1 MSRSS
6 YSERFHER
14 QRLLQ
19 VYDVFLRY
27 GADGAFDRGALGDF
41 RRWVQ
46 SRLWGVEVE
55 PLSSPEKARLMLQE
69 LGPTYV
75 KLGQIVSSRADAL
88 PSDWEAELTKL
99 QSNVR
104 PFPVEEAREVITA
117 ELGAPPEEVYESFD
131 PRPLAAASLGQVH
144 RATLD
149 GGRRVVVKVQRPNI
163 EQRVRSDLRILSS
176 AAGVMERRTSWAHD
190 VGLQRVVDEFGAS
203 LLLELDYRLEA
214 YNARRLA
221 ANLQSIPGVG
231 VPEVIRAL
239 ARTRVLTLEFIDGVP
254 ANRRQEIVAAGLDP
268 LEIADNAVRAAVKM
282 ILIDGF
288 FHADP
293 HPGNVMV
300 SLETG
305 KLTFID
311 TGMVGEL
318 DLKRRMNLVGLMY
331 TATKR
336 DPLALAQSLR
346 SLSEPFR
353 ETDAASFDQEFAR
366 RLGPL
371 MDVGENEKMALAE
384 IISQSLDLLRDAG
397 YRPDPQLSLAMKA
410 MTQSEEFMRVLYPP
424 GSSSSF
430 ADSAV
435 EITKTLAAQSL
446 TQERIA
452 DFARKQALH
461 SGREALQNLPSL
473 QEATGMWLRQY
484 KKGRFEVTVDTSR
497 LEPHVE
503 ALRGITQTLVVGLL
517 TVGILISSA
526 IAGSVPENSGIHGL
540 RSVADIGYAVSL
552 VLAVIL
558 VVSLLLRSRPRR
570 RQ

>member
-6 YSERFHER
+6 YKDRFHER

-27 GADGAFDRGALGDF
+27 GADGAFDRGTLGDF
-41 RRWVQ
+41 RRFIQ
-46 SRLWGVEVE
+46 SRLYGVQLE
-55 PLSSPEKARLMLQE
+55 PLSSAEKARLMLQE

-88 PSDWEAELTKL
+88 PSDWEAELSKL
-99 QSNVR
+99 QSDVR
-104 PFPVEEAREVITA
+104 PFPVEEARAVIAA
-117 ELGAPPEEVYESFD
+117 ELGAPPEELYESFD
-131 PRPLAAASLGQVH
+131 PKPLAAASLGQVH
-144 RATLD
+144 RATLQ
-149 GGRRVVVKVQRPNI
+149 GGRQVVVKVQRPNI
-163 EQRVRSDLRILSS
+163 EQRVRSDLRILSG
-176 AAGVMERRTSWAHD
+176 AAGVMERRTAWAHD
-190 VGLQRVVDEFGAS
+190 VGLQGVVDEFGAS

-221 ANLQSIPGVG
+221 ANLEGIPGVG
-231 VPEVIRAL
+231 VPEVIREL
-239 ARTRVLTLEFIDGVP
+239 SRTRVLTLEFVEGVP
-254 ANRRQEIVAAGLDP
+254 ANRREEIIAAGLDP
-268 LEIADNAVRAAVKM
+268 TVIADNAVKAAVKM

-300 SLETG
+300 SLKTG
-305 KLTFID
+305 QLTFID
-311 TGMVGEL
+311 TGMVGEI
-318 DLKRRMNLVGLMY
+318 DFKRRMNLVGLMY

-346 SLSEPFR
+346 SLSQPFR
-353 ETDAASFDQEFAR
+353 ETDAAAFDQEFSR

-371 MDVGENEKMALAE
+371 MDVGEGEKMALAE

-410 MTQSEEFMRVLYPP
+410 MTQAEEFMRVLYPR

-435 EITKTLAAQSL
+435 EITQNLAAESI
-446 TQERIA
+446 TQDRIA

-461 SGREALQNLPSL
+461 AGREALQNLPSL
-473 QEATGMWLRQY
+473 QEATGMWLKQY
-484 KKGRFEVTVDTSR
+484 RKGRFEVTVDTSK

-503 ALRGITQTLVVGLL
+503 ALRSITQTLVVGLL
-517 TVGILISSA
+517 VVGILISSA
-526 IAGSVPENSGIHGL
+526 IAANVPEATAVHGL
-540 RSVADIGYAVSL
+540 RKVADVGYIVAL
-552 VLAVIL
+552 VLAAIL
-558 VVSLLLRSRPRR
+558 VVTLLARARPGQRR
-570 RQ
+570 

>member
-239 ARTRVLTLEFIDGVP
+239 SRTRVLTLEFIDGVP

-540 RSVADIGYAVSL
+540 RSVADVGYAVSL